1 MTVVNKNDRQ
11 SIILRLRRIEGQV
24 RGVQR
29 MIEEESAC
37 GDVLTQ
43 IAAIKSAIN
52 QVGLLVFENHAH
64 DCIHK
69 VVTDE
74 KNDED
79 KFKEIVNMMSKL
91 MK

>member
-1 MTVVNKNDRQ
+1 MKKDDRQ
-11 SIILRLRRIEGQV
+11 SVILRLRRIEGQV

-52 QVGLLVFENHAH
+52 QVGLIVFENHAH
-64 DCIHK
+64 DCIYK
-69 VVTDE
+69 VVADE
-74 KNDED
+74 QNDEE